1 MPDSASA
8 WPPGVRYEFVLAE
21 TLSDRLLAAFPEF
34 DAAEFQASGP
44 SGERTTL
51 TGPVA
56 GPTEL
61 RGLLARFDTLGLTV
75 IEMRRIPG

>member
-1 MPDSASA
+1 MSDSVSA

-21 TLSDRLLAAFPEF
+21 SLSDRVLAAFPEF
-34 DAAEFQASGP
+34 DASGSP
-44 SGERTTL
+44 GARTTL

-61 RGLLARFDTLGLTV
+61 RGVLARFDTLGLTV
-75 IEMRRIPG
+75 IEMRRLPG